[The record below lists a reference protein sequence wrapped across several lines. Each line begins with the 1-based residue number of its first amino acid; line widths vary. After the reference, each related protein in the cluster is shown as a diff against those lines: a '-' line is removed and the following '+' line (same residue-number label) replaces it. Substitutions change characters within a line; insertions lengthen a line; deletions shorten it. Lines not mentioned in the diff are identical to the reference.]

1 MSEPTPTESTATS
14 DAPATPFVS
23 VFDIAFLT
31 NTDTV
36 TELILVRHG
45 EQEADRVG
53 GKVGSLIDPP
63 LSERGQ
69 VQAELVGRRLAGE
82 RIDVVYASP
91 LARAYDTGRAIAGH
105 HGLEPRVIDSLEE
118 IKLWNAAP
126 PDKTVLELLGPVLAA
141 GMRARMV
148 AERKWD
154 AYPYSE
160 GSEAFRG
167 RVAMAIDG
175 IAANHPGERVAVA
188 CHGGVINAYL
198 AHHLGITA
206 DMWFRPAHTAV
217 NVVFAK
223 GATRSVRSLNDVR
236 HLEHDAALITH

>member
-1 MSEPTPTESTATS
+1 MSAPISSNPAADATA
-14 DAPATPFVS
+14 APFVS
-23 VFDIAFLT
+23 LFDIAFLT
-31 NTDTV
+31 NTEDV
-36 TELILVRHG
+36 TELVLVRHG

-53 GKVGSLIDPP
+53 GNVGSLIDPP
-63 LSERGQ
+63 LSARGQ
-69 VQAELVGRRLAGE
+69 LQAELVGRRLAGE

-91 LARAYDTGRAIAGH
+91 LARAYDTGNAIAGH
-105 HGLEPRVIDSLEE
+105 HGLEPRVIEALEE
-118 IKLWNAAP
+118 IKLWNTAP
-126 PDKTVLELLGPVLAA
+126 PDKTVLELLGPVLSA

-160 GSEAFRG
+160 GSDVFRG
-167 RVAMAIDG
+167 RVVMAIDG
-175 IAANHPGERVAVA
+175 IAANHPGERVVIA

-223 GATRSVRSLNDVR
+223 GPTRSLRSINDVR